1 MNVENKILELRK
13 SLHRHNHL
21 YYMLDNPEI
30 SDFEFDEMLKDLE
43 ELEKAHPEFQDSN
56 SPTQRVGST
65 LNNDFISVKHYY
77 PMYSL
82 ENSYTQEDLIKWKD
96 RLIKILKTDK
106 ISFSCELKLDGV
118 SISLSYKNGNLVR
131 GLTRGDGQKGDDVTK
146 NIRTINTIPLKT
158 LKKIDYDFD
167 IRGEVVIEK
176 TDFDQLN
183 KLRLKN
189 GEEPYMNPRNT
200 ASGSIKLVSSKE
212 VRKRPLKC
220 YFFQIISE
228 ESPFKSQ
235 SESLSL
241 AKELGFNVSNTH
253 KYCKNIDEVF
263 DYINFWDKERKNL
276 NFEIDGIVIKVNSL
290 KMQTE
295 LGFTSKFPRWAIAYK
310 FQTQQVSTK
319 LLDVTYQVGRTGAI
333 TPVANLSPV
342 LLNGTIVKRASL
354 HNEEQIEKLDL
365 HYDDKVFVEK
375 GGEIIPKIVSV
386 DKKSRDVS
394 QKKVMFIQECPY
406 CQSKLKKRND
416 EAQHYCLNSSICY
429 PQIVGRFKHF
439 ISRKAMNIDGFG
451 SETIER
457 LLDNNIIKNFD
468 DIYKIEL
475 NQLVDIDRM
484 AQKSAEN
491 LINAINHSK
500 EQPFNKVLFS
510 LGIRYVGETV
520 SKKLT
525 SHFKSI
531 DELINASYD
540 QIMNVDEIGEKIAMS
555 LKQYF
560 GIPSNIELIERL
572 KSHKLNFYQNEI
584 NIVGT
589 SLKNLTFVVTGTFDN
604 LSRDK
609 LKEIILNN
617 EGKVT
622 SNISS
627 KSQIIAGNSPGPSK
641 IAKAEKLGLKP
652 INIEEFISKYKIKI

>member
-30 SDFEFDEMLKDLE
+30 SDFEYDQMLKNLE

-56 SPTQRVGST
+56 SPTQRVGSS
-65 LNNDFISVKHYY
+65 LNNDFISVQHNY

-82 ENSYTQEDLIKWKD
+82 ENSYTHDELIKWKD
-96 RLIKILKTDK
+96 RLVKILNTDK

-118 SISLSYKNGNLVR
+118 SISLSYQNGNLVR

-176 TDFDQLN
+176 TDFEQLN

-189 GEEPYMNPRNT
+189 GEEAYMNPRNT

-276 NFEIDGIVIKVNSL
+276 NFEIDGIVIKVNNL

-295 LGFTSKFPRWAIAYK
+295 LGFTSKFPRWAIAFK
-310 FQTQQVSTK
+310 FQTEQVSTK
-319 LLDVTYQVGRTGAI
+319 LIDVTYQVGRTGAI
-333 TPVANLSPV
+333 TPVANLSPT

-365 HYDDKVFVEK
+365 YYDDKVFVEK

-386 DKKSRDVS
+386 DKKSRDIL
-394 QKKVMFIQECPY
+394 QKKVKFIQECPY
-406 CQSKLKKRND
+406 CNTKLKKSND
-416 EAQHYCLNSSICY
+416 EAQHYCLNSSTCY

-439 ISRKAMNIDGFG
+439 ISRKAMDIDGFG

-457 LLDNNIIKNFD
+457 LLDKNIIKNFD

-475 NQLVDIDRM
+475 SQLVDLDRM

-491 LINAINHSK
+491 LINAINDSK
-500 EQPFNKVLFS
+500 KQPFNKVLFS

-520 SKKLT
+520 SKKLAN
-525 SHFKSI
+525 HFKSI

-540 QIMNVDEIGEKIAMS
+540 EILNVDEIGEKIAMS
-555 LKQYF
+555 LKEYF
-560 GIPSNIELIERL
+560 GMSSNIRLIEKL
-572 KSHKLNFYQNEI
+572 KNHQLNFYQNE
-584 NIVGT
+584 NDKSGN
-589 SLKNLTFVVTGTFDN
+589 SLKNLSFVVTGTFEN
-604 LSRDK
+604 ISRDK
-609 LKEIILNN
+609 LKDIIINN
-617 EGKVT
+617 GGKVT
-622 SNISS
+622 SAVSS

-641 IAKAEKLGLKP
+641 MAKADKLGLKP
-652 INIEEFISKYKIKI
+652 LNFEEFISLYKIEI

>member
-30 SDFEFDEMLKDLE
+30 SDFEFDQMLKNLE

-56 SPTQRVGST
+56 SPTQRVGSS
-65 LNNDFISVKHYY
+65 LNNDFISVQHNY

-82 ENSYTQEDLIKWKD
+82 ENSYTQDELIKWKD
-96 RLIKILKTDK
+96 RLVKILNTDK

-118 SISLSYKNGNLVR
+118 SISLSYQNGNLVR

-176 TDFDQLN
+176 TDFEQLN

-228 ESPFKSQ
+228 ESQFKSQ

-276 NFEIDGIVIKVNSL
+276 NFEIDGIVIKVNNL

-295 LGFTSKFPRWAIAYK
+295 LGFTSKFPRWAVAFK
-310 FQTQQVSTK
+310 FQTEQVSTK
-319 LLDVTYQVGRTGAI
+319 LIDVTYQVGRTGAI
-333 TPVANLSPV
+333 TPVANLSPI

-365 HYDDKVFVEK
+365 YYDDKVFVEK

-386 DKKSRDVS
+386 DKKSRHTL
-394 QKKVMFIQECPY
+394 QKKVKFIQECPY
-406 CQSKLKKRND
+406 CNSKLKKSND
-416 EAQHYCLNSSICY
+416 EAQHYCLNSSTCY

-457 LLDNNIIKNFD
+457 LLEKNIIKNFD

-475 NQLVDIDRM
+475 SQLVDLDRM

-491 LINAINHSK
+491 LINAINDSK
-500 EQPFNKVLFS
+500 KQPFNKVLFS

-520 SKKLT
+520 SKKLAN
-525 SHFKSI
+525 HFKSI

-540 QIMNVDEIGEKIAMS
+540 EILNVDEIGEKIAMS
-555 LKQYF
+555 LKEYF
-560 GIPSNIELIERL
+560 GMSSNIRLIERL
-572 KSHKLNFYQNEI
+572 KNHQLNFYQNEI
-584 NIVGT
+584 DKSAN
-589 SLKNLTFVVTGTFDN
+589 SLRNFSFVVTGTFEN
-604 LSRDK
+604 ISRDK
-609 LKEIILNN
+609 LKEIIINN
-617 EGKVT
+617 GGKVT
-622 SNISS
+622 SAISS

-641 IAKAEKLGLKP
+641 MAKADKLGLKP
-652 INIEEFISKYKIKI
+652 LNFEEFISLYKIEI

>member
-1 MNVENKILELRK
+1 MNVENKILELRE

-30 SDFEFDEMLKDLE
+30 SDFEYDQMLKNLE
-43 ELEKAHPEFQDSN
+43 ELEKAHPEFQDLN
-56 SPTQRVGST
+56 SPTQRVGSS
-65 LNNDFISVKHYY
+65 LNNDFISVQHNY

-82 ENSYTQEDLIKWKD
+82 ENSYTHDELIKWKD
-96 RLIKILKTDK
+96 RLVKILNTDK

-118 SISLSYKNGNLVR
+118 SISLSYQNGNLVR

-146 NIRTINTIPLKT
+146 NVKTINTIPLKT

-176 TDFDQLN
+176 TDFEQLN

-276 NFEIDGIVIKVNSL
+276 NFEIDGIVIKVNNL

-295 LGFTSKFPRWAIAYK
+295 LGFTSKFPRWAIAFK
-310 FQTQQVSTK
+310 FQTEQVSTK
-319 LLDVTYQVGRTGAI
+319 LIDITYQVGRTGAI
-333 TPVANLSPV
+333 TPVANLSPT

-365 HYDDKVFVEK
+365 YYDDKVFVEK

-386 DKKSRDVS
+386 DKKSRDIL
-394 QKKVMFIQECPY
+394 QKKVKFIQECPY
-406 CQSKLKKRND
+406 CNTKLKKSND
-416 EAQHYCLNSSICY
+416 EAQHYCLNSSTCY

-439 ISRKAMNIDGFG
+439 ISRKAMDIDGFG

-457 LLDNNIIKNFD
+457 LLDKNIIKNFD

-475 NQLVDIDRM
+475 SQLVDLDRM

-491 LINAINHSK
+491 LINAINDSK
-500 EQPFNKVLFS
+500 KQPFNKVLFS

-520 SKKLT
+520 SKKLAN
-525 SHFKSI
+525 HFKSI
-531 DELINASYD
+531 DELIDANYD
-540 QIMNVDEIGEKIAMS
+540 DILNVDEIGEKIAMS

-560 GIPSNIELIERL
+560 GMSSNIRLIERL
-572 KSHKLNFYQNEI
+572 KNHKLNFYQNE
-584 NIVGT
+584 NDKSGN
-589 SLKNLTFVVTGTFDN
+589 SLKNLSFVVTGTFEN
-604 LSRDK
+604 ISRDK
-609 LKEIILNN
+609 LKDIIINN
-617 EGKVT
+617 GGKVT
-622 SNISS
+622 SAVSS

-641 IAKAEKLGLKP
+641 MAKADKLGLKP
-652 INIEEFISKYKIKI
+652 LNFEEFISLYKIEI

>member
-30 SDFEFDEMLKDLE
+30 SDFEFDQMLKNLE

-56 SPTQRVGST
+56 SPTQRVGSS
-65 LNNDFISVKHYY
+65 LNNDFTSVQHNY

-82 ENSYTQEDLIKWKD
+82 ENSYTQDELIKWKD
-96 RLIKILKTDK
+96 RLVKILNTDK

-118 SISLSYKNGNLVR
+118 SISLSYQNGNLVR

-176 TDFDQLN
+176 TDFEQLN

-241 AKELGFNVSNTH
+241 AKELGFNVSSTY

-276 NFEIDGIVIKVNSL
+276 NFEIDGIVIKVNNL

-295 LGFTSKFPRWAIAYK
+295 LGFTSKFPRWAVAFK
-310 FQTQQVSTK
+310 FQTEQVSTK
-319 LLDVTYQVGRTGAI
+319 LIDVTYQVGRTGAI
-333 TPVANLSPV
+333 TPVANLSPI

-365 HYDDKVFVEK
+365 YYDDKVFVEK

-386 DKKSRDVS
+386 DKKSRHTL
-394 QKKVMFIQECPY
+394 QKKVKFIQECPY
-406 CQSKLKKRND
+406 CNSKLIKSND
-416 EAQHYCLNSSICY
+416 EAQHYCLNSSTCH
-429 PQIVGRFKHF
+429 PQTVGRFKHF

-457 LLDNNIIKNFD
+457 LLEKNIIKNFD

-475 NQLVDIDRM
+475 SQLVDLDRM

-491 LINAINHSK
+491 LINAINDSK
-500 EQPFNKVLFS
+500 KQPFNKVLFS

-520 SKKLT
+520 SKKL
-525 SHFKSI
+525 SNHFKSI

-540 QIMNVDEIGEKIAMS
+540 EILNVDEIGEKIAMS
-555 LKQYF
+555 LKEYF
-560 GIPSNIELIERL
+560 GMSSNIRLIERL
-572 KSHKLNFYQNEI
+572 KNHQLNFYQNEI
-584 NIVGT
+584 DKSAN
-589 SLKNLTFVVTGTFDN
+589 SLRNFSFVVTGTFEN
-604 LSRDK
+604 ISRDK
-609 LKEIILNN
+609 LKEIIINN
-617 EGKVT
+617 GGKVT
-622 SNISS
+622 SAISS

-641 IAKAEKLGLKP
+641 MAKADKLGLKP
-652 INIEEFISKYKIKI
+652 LNFEEFISLYKIEI

>member
-30 SDFEFDEMLKDLE
+30 SDFEFDQMLKNLE

-56 SPTQRVGST
+56 SPTQRVGSS
-65 LNNDFISVKHYY
+65 LNNDFISVQHNY

-82 ENSYTQEDLIKWKD
+82 ENSYTQDEIIKWKD
-96 RLIKILKTDK
+96 RIVKILNTDK

-118 SISLSYKNGNLVR
+118 SISLSYQNGNLVR

-176 TDFDQLN
+176 TDFEQLN

-241 AKELGFNVSNTH
+241 AKELGFNVSSTY

-276 NFEIDGIVIKVNSL
+276 NFEIDGIVIKVNNL

-295 LGFTSKFPRWAIAYK
+295 LGFTSKFPRWAVAFK
-310 FQTQQVSTK
+310 FQTEQVSTK
-319 LLDVTYQVGRTGAI
+319 LIDVTYQVGRTGAI
-333 TPVANLSPV
+333 TPVANLSPI

-365 HYDDKVFVEK
+365 YYDDKVFVEK

-386 DKKSRDVS
+386 DKKSRDIL
-394 QKKVMFIQECPY
+394 QKKVKFIQECPY
-406 CQSKLKKRND
+406 CNSKLIKSND
-416 EAQHYCLNSSICY
+416 EAQHYCLNSSNCY

-457 LLDNNIIKNFD
+457 LLDKNIIKNFD

-475 NQLVDIDRM
+475 SQLVDLDRM

-491 LINAINHSK
+491 LINAINDSK
-500 EQPFNKVLFS
+500 KQPFNKVLFS

-520 SKKLT
+520 SKKLAN
-525 SHFKSI
+525 HFKSI

-540 QIMNVDEIGEKIAMS
+540 EILNVDEIGEKIAMS
-555 LKQYF
+555 LKEYF
-560 GIPSNIELIERL
+560 GMSSNISLIEKL
-572 KSHKLNFYQNEI
+572 KNHQLNFYQNE
-584 NIVGT
+584 NDKSGN
-589 SLKNLTFVVTGTFDN
+589 SLKNLSFVVTGTFEN
-604 LSRDK
+604 ISRDK
-609 LKEIILNN
+609 LKEIIISNG
-617 EGKVT
+617 GKVT
-622 SNISS
+622 SSVS
-627 KSQIIAGNSPGPSK
+627 LKSQIIAGNSLGPSK
-641 IAKAEKLGLKP
+641 MDKADKLGLKP
-652 INIEEFISKYKIKI
+652 LNFEEFISLYKIEI

>member
-30 SDFEFDEMLKDLE
+30 SDFEFDQMLKNLE

-56 SPTQRVGST
+56 SPTQRVGSS
-65 LNNDFISVKHYY
+65 LNNDFTSVQHNY

-82 ENSYTQEDLIKWKD
+82 ENSYTQDELIKWKD
-96 RLIKILKTDK
+96 RIVKILNTDK

-118 SISLSYKNGNLVR
+118 SISLSYQNGNLVR

-176 TDFDQLN
+176 TDFEQLN

-241 AKELGFNVSNTH
+241 AKELGFNVSSTY

-276 NFEIDGIVIKVNSL
+276 NFEIDGIVIKVNNL

-295 LGFTSKFPRWAIAYK
+295 LGFTSKFPRWAVAFK
-310 FQTQQVSTK
+310 FQTEQVSTK
-319 LLDVTYQVGRTGAI
+319 LIDVTYQVGRTGAI
-333 TPVANLSPV
+333 TPVANLSPI

-365 HYDDKVFVEK
+365 YYDDKVFVEK

-386 DKKSRDVS
+386 DKKSRHTL
-394 QKKVMFIQECPY
+394 QKKVKFIQECPY
-406 CQSKLKKRND
+406 CNSKLKKSND
-416 EAQHYCLNSSICY
+416 EAQHYCLNSSTCY

-457 LLDNNIIKNFD
+457 LLEKNIIKNFD

-475 NQLVDIDRM
+475 SQLVDLDRM

-491 LINAINHSK
+491 LINAINDSK
-500 EQPFNKVLFS
+500 KQPFNKVLFS

-520 SKKLT
+520 SKKL
-525 SHFKSI
+525 SNHFKSI

-540 QIMNVDEIGEKIAMS
+540 EILNVDEIGEKIAMS
-555 LKQYF
+555 LKEYF
-560 GIPSNIELIERL
+560 GMSSNIRLIERL
-572 KSHKLNFYQNEI
+572 KNHQLNFYQNEI
-584 NIVGT
+584 DKSAN
-589 SLKNLTFVVTGTFDN
+589 SLRNFSFVVTGTFEN
-604 LSRDK
+604 ISRDK
-609 LKEIILNN
+609 LKEIIINN
-617 EGKVT
+617 GGKVT
-622 SNISS
+622 SAISS

-641 IAKAEKLGLKP
+641 MAKADKLGLKP
-652 INIEEFISKYKIKI
+652 LNFEEFISLYKIEI

>member
-30 SDFEFDEMLKDLE
+30 SDYEYDQMLKNLE

-56 SPTQRVGST
+56 SPTQRVGSS
-65 LNNDFISVKHYY
+65 LNNDFISVQHNY

-82 ENSYTQEDLIKWKD
+82 ENSYTHDELIKWKD
-96 RLIKILKTDK
+96 RLVKILNTDK

-118 SISLSYKNGNLVR
+118 SISLSYQNGNLVR

-176 TDFDQLN
+176 TDFEQLN

-228 ESPFKSQ
+228 ESTFKSQ

-263 DYINFWDKERKNL
+263 DYISFWDKERKNL
-276 NFEIDGIVIKVNSL
+276 NFEIDGIVIKVNNL

-295 LGFTSKFPRWAIAYK
+295 LGFTSKFPRWAIAFK
-310 FQTQQVSTK
+310 FQTEQVSTK
-319 LLDVTYQVGRTGAI
+319 LIDITYQVGRTGAI
-333 TPVANLSPV
+333 TPVANLSPT

-365 HYDDKVFVEK
+365 YYDDKVFVEK

-386 DKKSRDVS
+386 DKKSRDIL
-394 QKKVMFIQECPY
+394 QKKVKFIQECPY
-406 CQSKLKKRND
+406 CNTKLKKSND
-416 EAQHYCLNSSICY
+416 EAQHYCLNSSTCY

-439 ISRKAMNIDGFG
+439 ISRKAMDIDGFG

-457 LLDNNIIKNFD
+457 LLDKNIIKNFD

-475 NQLVDIDRM
+475 SQLVDLDRM

-491 LINAINHSK
+491 LINAINDSK
-500 EQPFNKVLFS
+500 KQPFNKVLFS

-520 SKKLT
+520 SKKLVN
-525 SHFKSI
+525 HFKSI
-531 DELINASYD
+531 DELIDANYD
-540 QIMNVDEIGEKIAMS
+540 DILNVDEIGEKIAMS
-555 LKQYF
+555 LKEYF
-560 GIPSNIELIERL
+560 GMSSNIRLIERL
-572 KSHKLNFYQNEI
+572 KNHKLNFYQNE
-584 NIVGT
+584 NDKSGN
-589 SLKNLTFVVTGTFDN
+589 SLKNLSFVVTGTFEN
-604 LSRDK
+604 ISRDK
-609 LKEIILNN
+609 LKDIIINN
-617 EGKVT
+617 GGKVT
-622 SNISS
+622 SAVSS
-627 KSQIIAGNSPGPSK
+627 KSQIISGNSPGPSK
-641 IAKAEKLGLKP
+641 MAKADKLGLKP
-652 INIEEFISKYKIKI
+652 LNFEEFISLYKIEI

>member
-30 SDFEFDEMLKDLE
+30 SDFEYDQMLKNLE

-56 SPTQRVGST
+56 SPTQRVGSS
-65 LNNDFISVKHYY
+65 LNNDFISVQHNY

-82 ENSYTQEDLIKWKD
+82 ENSYTQDELIKWKD
-96 RLIKILKTDK
+96 RLVKILNTDK

-118 SISLSYKNGNLVR
+118 SISLSYQNGNLVR

-176 TDFDQLN
+176 TDFEQLN

-276 NFEIDGIVIKVNSL
+276 NFEIDGIVIKVNNL

-295 LGFTSKFPRWAIAYK
+295 LGFTSKFPRWAIAFK
-310 FQTQQVSTK
+310 FQTEQVSTK
-319 LLDVTYQVGRTGAI
+319 LIDVTYQVGRTGAI
-333 TPVANLSPV
+333 TPVANLSPT

-365 HYDDKVFVEK
+365 YFDDKVFIEK

-386 DKKSRDVS
+386 DKKSRDIS
-394 QKKVMFIQECPY
+394 QKKVRFIQECPY
-406 CQSKLKKRND
+406 CNSKLKKSND
-416 EAQHYCLNSSICY
+416 EAQHYCLNSSTCY

-439 ISRKAMNIDGFG
+439 ISRKAMDIDGFG

-457 LLDNNIIKNFD
+457 LLDKNIIKNFD

-475 NQLVDIDRM
+475 SQLVDLDRM

-491 LINAINHSK
+491 LINAINDSK
-500 EQPFNKVLFS
+500 KQPFNKVLFS

-520 SKKLT
+520 SKKLAN
-525 SHFKSI
+525 HFKSI
-531 DELINASYD
+531 DELIDANYD
-540 QIMNVDEIGEKIAMS
+540 DILNVDEIGEKIAMS
-555 LKQYF
+555 LKEYF
-560 GIPSNIELIERL
+560 GMASNIRLIERL
-572 KSHKLNFYQNEI
+572 KNHKLNFYQNE
-584 NIVGT
+584 NDKSGN
-589 SLKNLTFVVTGTFDN
+589 SLKNLSFVVTGTFEN
-604 LSRDK
+604 ISRDK
-609 LKEIILNN
+609 LKDIIINN
-617 EGKVT
+617 GGKVT
-622 SNISS
+622 SAVSS

-641 IAKAEKLGLKP
+641 MAKADKLGLKSL
-652 INIEEFISKYKIKI
+652 NFEEFISLYKIEI

>member
-30 SDFEFDEMLKDLE
+30 SDFEFDQMLKNLE

-56 SPTQRVGST
+56 SPTQRVGSS
-65 LNNDFISVKHYY
+65 LNNDFTSVQHNY

-82 ENSYTQEDLIKWKD
+82 ENSYTQDEIIKWKD
-96 RLIKILKTDK
+96 RIVKILNTDK

-118 SISLSYKNGNLVR
+118 SISLSYQNGNLVR

-176 TDFDQLN
+176 TDFEQLN

-241 AKELGFNVSNTH
+241 AKELGFNVSSTH

-276 NFEIDGIVIKVNSL
+276 NFEIDGIVIKVNNL

-295 LGFTSKFPRWAIAYK
+295 LGFTSKFPRWAVAFK
-310 FQTQQVSTK
+310 FQTEQVSTK
-319 LLDVTYQVGRTGAI
+319 LIDVTYQVGRTGAI
-333 TPVANLSPV
+333 TPVANLSPT

-365 HYDDKVFVEK
+365 YYDDKVFVEK

-386 DKKSRDVS
+386 DKKSRHTL
-394 QKKVMFIQECPY
+394 QKKVKFIQECPY
-406 CQSKLKKRND
+406 CNSKLIKSND
-416 EAQHYCLNSSICY
+416 EAQHYCLNSSTCH
-429 PQIVGRFKHF
+429 PQTVGRFKHF

-457 LLDNNIIKNFD
+457 LLEKNIIKNFD

-475 NQLVDIDRM
+475 SQLVDLDRM

-491 LINAINHSK
+491 LINAINDSK
-500 EQPFNKVLFS
+500 KQPFNKVLFS

-520 SKKLT
+520 SKKLAN
-525 SHFKSI
+525 HFKSV

-540 QIMNVDEIGEKIAMS
+540 EILNVDEIGEKIAMS
-555 LKQYF
+555 LKEYF
-560 GIPSNIELIERL
+560 GMSSNISLIEKL
-572 KSHKLNFYQNEI
+572 KNHQLNFYQNE
-584 NIVGT
+584 NDKSGN
-589 SLKNLTFVVTGTFDN
+589 SLKNLSFVVTGTFEN
-604 LSRDK
+604 ISRDK
-609 LKEIILNN
+609 LKEIIINN
-617 EGKVT
+617 GGKVT
-622 SNISS
+622 SAVSS

-641 IAKAEKLGLKP
+641 MAKADKLGLKP
-652 INIEEFISKYKIKI
+652 LNFEEFISLYKIEI

>member
-30 SDFEFDEMLKDLE
+30 SDFEFDQMLKNLE

-56 SPTQRVGST
+56 SPTQRVGSS
-65 LNNDFISVKHYY
+65 LNNDFISVQHNY

-82 ENSYTQEDLIKWKD
+82 ENSYTQDEIIKWKD
-96 RLIKILKTDK
+96 RIVKILNTDK

-118 SISLSYKNGNLVR
+118 SISLSYQNGNLVR

-176 TDFDQLN
+176 TDFEQLN

-241 AKELGFNVSNTH
+241 AKELGFNVSSTH

-276 NFEIDGIVIKVNSL
+276 NFEIDGIVIKVNNL

-295 LGFTSKFPRWAIAYK
+295 LGFTSKFPRWAVAFK
-310 FQTQQVSTK
+310 FQTEQVSTK
-319 LLDVTYQVGRTGAI
+319 LIDVTYQVGRTGAI
-333 TPVANLSPV
+333 TPVANLSPI

-365 HYDDKVFVEK
+365 YYDDKVFVEK

-386 DKKSRDVS
+386 DKKSRHTL
-394 QKKVMFIQECPY
+394 QKKVKFIQECPY
-406 CQSKLKKRND
+406 CNSKLIKSND
-416 EAQHYCLNSSICY
+416 EAQHYCLNSSTCY

-457 LLDNNIIKNFD
+457 LLEKNIIKNFD

-475 NQLVDIDRM
+475 SQLVDLDRM

-491 LINAINHSK
+491 LINAINDSK
-500 EQPFNKVLFS
+500 KQPFNKVLFS

-520 SKKLT
+520 SKKLAN
-525 SHFKSI
+525 HFKSV

-540 QIMNVDEIGEKIAMS
+540 EILNVDEIGEKIAMS
-555 LKQYF
+555 LKEYF
-560 GIPSNIELIERL
+560 GMSSNIRLIEKL
-572 KSHKLNFYQNEI
+572 KNHQLNFYQNE
-584 NIVGT
+584 NDKSGN
-589 SLKNLTFVVTGTFDN
+589 SLKNLSFVVTGTFEN
-604 LSRDK
+604 ISRDK
-609 LKEIILNN
+609 LKEIIINN
-617 EGKVT
+617 GGKVT
-622 SNISS
+622 SSVSS

-641 IAKAEKLGLKP
+641 MAKADKLGLKP
-652 INIEEFISKYKIKI
+652 LNFEEFISLYKIEI

>member
-30 SDFEFDEMLKDLE
+30 SDLQFDQMLKDLE

-56 SPTQRVGST
+56 SPTQRVGSS
-65 LNNDFISVKHYY
+65 LNNDFVSIQHNY

-82 ENSYTQEDLIKWKD
+82 ENSYTQKDLTKWKD
-96 RLIKILKTDK
+96 RLIKILNTDK

-118 SISLSYKNGNLVR
+118 SISLSYQNGNLAR

-146 NIRTINTIPLKT
+146 NIKTINTIPLKT

-176 TDFDQLN
+176 SDFEQLN

-212 VRKRPLKC
+212 ARKRPLKC

-253 KYCKNIDEVF
+253 KYCKNIEEVF

-310 FQTQQVSTK
+310 FQTEQAITK
-319 LLDVTYQVGRTGAI
+319 LVDIDFQVGRTGAI
-333 TPVANLSPV
+333 TPVANLEPV
-342 LLNGTIVKRASL
+342 LLNGTVVKRASL
-354 HNEEQIEKLDL
+354 HNEDQMKKLDL
-365 HYDDKVFVEK
+365 YQNDTLTVEK

-386 DKKSRDVS
+386 DYSLRNSTSKKIS
-394 QKKVMFIQECPY
+394 FIKNCPA
-406 CQSKLKKRND
+406 CGSLLFKNDD
-416 EAQHYCLNSSICY
+416 EAQHYCLNSKGCY

-451 SETIER
+451 TETIER
-457 LLDNNIIKNFD
+457 LLKQDIIKNFD

-475 NQLVDIDRM
+475 SQLVDLDRM

-491 LINAINHSK
+491 LINAINDSK
-500 EQPFNKVLFS
+500 KQPFNKVLFS

-525 SHFKSI
+525 NHFKSI
-531 DELINASYD
+531 DELIDASYD
-540 QIMNVDEIGEKIAMS
+540 EILNVDEIGEKIAMS
-555 LKQYF
+555 LKEYF
-560 GIPSNIELIERL
+560 GISSNIRLIERL
-572 KSHKLNFYQNEI
+572 KNHKLNFYKNQNDKS
-584 NIVGT
+584 GT
-589 SLKNLTFVVTGTFDN
+589 SLKNLSFVVTGTFEN
-604 LSRDK
+604 ISRDK
-609 LKEIILNN
+609 LKEIIINN
-617 EGKVT
+617 GGKVT
-622 SNISS
+622 SAISS
-627 KSQIIAGNSPGPSK
+627 KSQIIAGNSAGPSK
-641 IAKAEKLGLKP
+641 IAKANKLGLKP
-652 INIEEFISKYKIKI
+652 LNIEEFISLYKIEI

>member
-30 SDFEFDEMLKDLE
+30 SDFEFDQMLKNLE

-56 SPTQRVGST
+56 SPTQRVGSS
-65 LNNDFISVKHYY
+65 LNNDFTSVQHNY

-82 ENSYTQEDLIKWKD
+82 ENSYTQDELIKWKD
-96 RLIKILKTDK
+96 RLVKILNTDK

-118 SISLSYKNGNLVR
+118 SISLSYQNGNLVR

-176 TDFDQLN
+176 TDFEQLN

-241 AKELGFNVSNTH
+241 AKELGFNVSSTY

-276 NFEIDGIVIKVNSL
+276 NFEIDGIVIKVNNL

-295 LGFTSKFPRWAIAYK
+295 LGFTSKFPRWAVAFK
-310 FQTQQVSTK
+310 FQTEQVSTK
-319 LLDVTYQVGRTGAI
+319 LIDVTYQVGRTGAI
-333 TPVANLSPV
+333 TPVANLSPI

-365 HYDDKVFVEK
+365 YYDDKVFVEK

-386 DKKSRDVS
+386 DKKSRHTL
-394 QKKVMFIQECPY
+394 QKKVKFIQECPY
-406 CQSKLKKRND
+406 CNSKLIKSND
-416 EAQHYCLNSSICY
+416 EAQHYCLNSSTCH
-429 PQIVGRFKHF
+429 PQTVGRFKHF

-457 LLDNNIIKNFD
+457 LLEKNIIKNFD

-475 NQLVDIDRM
+475 SQLVDLDRM

-491 LINAINHSK
+491 LINAINDSK
-500 EQPFNKVLFS
+500 KQPFNKVLFS

-520 SKKLT
+520 SKKLAN
-525 SHFKSI
+525 HFKSI

-540 QIMNVDEIGEKIAMS
+540 EILNVDEIGEKIAMS
-555 LKQYF
+555 LKEYF
-560 GIPSNIELIERL
+560 GMSSNIRLIERL
-572 KSHKLNFYQNEI
+572 KNHQLNFYQNEI
-584 NIVGT
+584 DKSAN
-589 SLKNLTFVVTGTFDN
+589 SLRNFSFVVTGTFEN
-604 LSRDK
+604 ISRDK
-609 LKEIILNN
+609 LKEIIINN
-617 EGKVT
+617 GGKVT
-622 SNISS
+622 SAISS

-641 IAKAEKLGLKP
+641 MAKADKLGLKP
-652 INIEEFISKYKIKI
+652 LNFEEFISLYKIEI

>member
-30 SDFEFDEMLKDLE
+30 SDFEYDQMLKNLE

-56 SPTQRVGST
+56 SPTQRVGSS
-65 LNNDFISVKHYY
+65 LNNDFISVQHNY

-82 ENSYTQEDLIKWKD
+82 ENSYTQDELIKWKD
-96 RLIKILKTDK
+96 RLVKILNTDK

-118 SISLSYKNGNLVR
+118 SISLSYQNGNLVR

-176 TDFDQLN
+176 TDFEQLN

-189 GEEPYMNPRNT
+189 GEEAYMNPRNT

-241 AKELGFNVSNTH
+241 AKELGFNVSSTH

-276 NFEIDGIVIKVNSL
+276 NFEIDGIVIKVNNL

-295 LGFTSKFPRWAIAYK
+295 LGFTSKFPRWAIAFK
-310 FQTQQVSTK
+310 FQTEQVSTK
-319 LLDVTYQVGRTGAI
+319 LIDVTYQVGRTGAI
-333 TPVANLSPV
+333 TPVANLSPI

-365 HYDDKVFVEK
+365 YYDDKVFVEK

-386 DKKSRDVS
+386 DKKSRHTL
-394 QKKVMFIQECPY
+394 QKKVKFIQECPY
-406 CQSKLKKRND
+406 CNSKLKKSND
-416 EAQHYCLNSSICY
+416 EAQHYCLNSSTCY

-457 LLDNNIIKNFD
+457 LLEKNIIKNFD

-475 NQLVDIDRM
+475 SQLVDLDRM

-491 LINAINHSK
+491 LINAINDSK
-500 EQPFNKVLFS
+500 KQPFNKVLFS

-520 SKKLT
+520 SKKLAN
-525 SHFKSI
+525 HFKSI

-540 QIMNVDEIGEKIAMS
+540 EILNVDEIGEKIAMS
-555 LKQYF
+555 LKEYF
-560 GIPSNIELIERL
+560 GMSSNIRLIEKL
-572 KSHKLNFYQNEI
+572 KNHQLNFYQNE
-584 NIVGT
+584 NDKSGN
-589 SLKNLTFVVTGTFDN
+589 SLKNLSFVVTGTFEN
-604 LSRDK
+604 ISRDK
-609 LKEIILNN
+609 LKEIIINN
-617 EGKVT
+617 GGKVT
-622 SNISS
+622 SSVSS

-641 IAKAEKLGLKP
+641 MAKADKLGLKP
-652 INIEEFISKYKIKI
+652 LNFEEFISLYKIEI

>member
-30 SDFEFDEMLKDLE
+30 SDFEFDQMLKNLE

-56 SPTQRVGST
+56 SPTQRVGSS
-65 LNNDFISVKHYY
+65 LNNDFTSVQHNY

-82 ENSYTQEDLIKWKD
+82 ENSYTQDELIKWKD
-96 RLIKILKTDK
+96 RIVKILNTDK

-118 SISLSYKNGNLVR
+118 SISLSYQNGNLVR

-176 TDFDQLN
+176 TDFEQLN

-241 AKELGFNVSNTH
+241 AKELGFNVSSTY

-276 NFEIDGIVIKVNSL
+276 NFEIDGIVIKVNNL

-295 LGFTSKFPRWAIAYK
+295 LGFTSKFPRWAVAFK
-310 FQTQQVSTK
+310 FQTEQVSTK
-319 LLDVTYQVGRTGAI
+319 LIDVTYQVGRTGAI
-333 TPVANLSPV
+333 TPVANLSPI

-365 HYDDKVFVEK
+365 YYDDKVFVEK

-386 DKKSRDVS
+386 DKKSRHTL
-394 QKKVMFIQECPY
+394 QKKVKFIQECPY
-406 CQSKLKKRND
+406 CNSKLKKSND
-416 EAQHYCLNSSICY
+416 EAQHYCLNSSTCY

-457 LLDNNIIKNFD
+457 LLEKNIIKNFD

-475 NQLVDIDRM
+475 SQLVDLDRM

-491 LINAINHSK
+491 LINAINDSK
-500 EQPFNKVLFS
+500 KQPFNKVLFS

-520 SKKLT
+520 SKKLAN
-525 SHFKSI
+525 HFKSI

-540 QIMNVDEIGEKIAMS
+540 EILNVDEIGEKIAMS
-555 LKQYF
+555 LKEYF
-560 GIPSNIELIERL
+560 GMSSNIRLIERL
-572 KSHKLNFYQNEI
+572 KNHQLNFYQNEI
-584 NIVGT
+584 DKSAN
-589 SLKNLTFVVTGTFDN
+589 SLRNFSFVVTGTFEN
-604 LSRDK
+604 ISRDK
-609 LKEIILNN
+609 LKEIIINN
-617 EGKVT
+617 GGKVT
-622 SNISS
+622 SAISS

-641 IAKAEKLGLKP
+641 MAKADKLGLKP
-652 INIEEFISKYKIKI
+652 LNFEEFISLYKIEI

>member
-30 SDFEFDEMLKDLE
+30 SDYEYDQMLKNLE

-56 SPTQRVGST
+56 SPTQRVGSS
-65 LNNDFISVKHYY
+65 LNNDFISVQHNY

-82 ENSYTQEDLIKWKD
+82 ENSYTQDELIKWKD
-96 RLIKILKTDK
+96 RLVKILNTDK

-118 SISLSYKNGNLVR
+118 SISLSYQNGNLVR

-176 TDFDQLN
+176 TDFEQLN

-276 NFEIDGIVIKVNSL
+276 NFEIDGIVIKVNNL

-295 LGFTSKFPRWAIAYK
+295 LGFTSKFPRWAIAFK
-310 FQTQQVSTK
+310 FQTEQVSTK
-319 LLDVTYQVGRTGAI
+319 LIDVTYQVGRTGAI
-333 TPVANLSPV
+333 TPVANLSPT

-365 HYDDKVFVEK
+365 YYDDKVFVEK

-386 DKKSRDVS
+386 DKKSRDIS
-394 QKKVMFIQECPY
+394 QKKVKFIQECPY
-406 CQSKLKKRND
+406 CNTKLKKSND
-416 EAQHYCLNSSICY
+416 EAQHYCLNSSTCY

-439 ISRKAMNIDGFG
+439 ISRKAMDIDGFG

-457 LLDNNIIKNFD
+457 LLDKNIIKNFD

-475 NQLVDIDRM
+475 SQLVDLDRM

-491 LINAINHSK
+491 LINAINDSK
-500 EQPFNKVLFS
+500 KQPFNKVLFS

-520 SKKLT
+520 SKKLAN
-525 SHFKSI
+525 HFKSI
-531 DELINASYD
+531 DELIDANYD
-540 QIMNVDEIGEKIAMS
+540 DILNVDEIGEKIAMS
-555 LKQYF
+555 LKEYF
-560 GIPSNIELIERL
+560 GMSSNIRLIEKL
-572 KSHKLNFYQNEI
+572 KNHQLNFYQNE
-584 NIVGT
+584 NDKSGN
-589 SLKNLTFVVTGTFDN
+589 SLKNLSFVVTGTFEN
-604 LSRDK
+604 ISRDK
-609 LKEIILNN
+609 LKDIIINN
-617 EGKVT
+617 GGKVT
-622 SNISS
+622 SAVSS

-641 IAKAEKLGLKP
+641 MAKADKLGLKP
-652 INIEEFISKYKIKI
+652 LNFEEFISLYKIEI